1 MRIGQLVAVKHRDA
15 EDCWTVTEA
24 VLVDRTV
31 SETGLEEWH
40 ALIAGH
46 VVHVD
51 PWQIGPVEIA
61 EVYRLRNEKKRS
73 DS

>member
-1 MRIGQLVAVKHRDA
+1 MQVGQLVAIKYRDRN
-15 EDCWTVTEA
+15 DDWRVSKA

-31 SETGLEEWH
+31 NDHGQEEWH
-40 ALIAGH
+40 ALVNGA

-61 EVYRLRNEKKRS
+61 ETYRLRNEKKRI
-73 DS
+73 DN